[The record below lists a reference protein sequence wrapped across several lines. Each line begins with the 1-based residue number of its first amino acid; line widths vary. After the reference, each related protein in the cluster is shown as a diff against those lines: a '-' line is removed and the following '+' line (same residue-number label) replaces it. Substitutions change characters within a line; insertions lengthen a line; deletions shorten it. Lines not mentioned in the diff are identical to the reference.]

1 MTNEDVK
8 IGLFNTVSLFISF
21 TNIESFLKIL
31 LLLVSIVY
39 TGLKVYDMLK
49 KRNDKKL

>member
-1 MTNEDVK
+1 MTNEDIK
-8 IGLFNTVSLFISF
+8 IGLFNSLSLLVSF

-31 LLLVSIVY
+31 LLLVSIAY